1 MNNRG
6 HNRPKSENGLWNRE
20 LLLIFLITFIAYSNI
35 SVFFEFYEYLRTLP
49 IDPKWFG
56 LIIAIFSGASL
67 LFRPVISAFI
77 HARNVRLY
85 LNLGTVFVILT
96 LASYKMVSGLGG
108 ILIVRT
114 LHGIAF
120 VILGTA
126 LMVLTVDYI
135 PKGRSAQA
143 FGLLSI
149 IILIPNT
156 IIPPILP
163 LMDKVS
169 GGFTNTLLGFSFITL
184 LVIFMLRWIHTP
196 ETEQKPDSINRSI
209 LSWEEILNDLKELRI
224 MALLLSML
232 LFYSTHAIVFFF
244 LDGYGRSIGIPAT
257 GLFMSLATGGE
268 IAIRLG
274 AGSLF
279 DRMNK
284 PLLASF
290 TMIMIAISYLL
301 LAHVRGKISFYGMG
315 LALGL
320 GWGIAMPV
328 FNGLMFDISSYRFRA
343 FNMNLGLQM
352 FQGGFFLGPF
362 IGGVIVTKMGFNSL
376 FYFCSIMAILSAFLV
391 FYLKGK
397 ER

>member
-20 LLLIFLITFIAYSNI
+20 LLLIFLVTFIAYSNI

-290 TMIMIAISYLL
+290 TMFIVAASYLL

-315 LALGL
+315 LTLGL

-362 IGGVIVTKMGFNSL
+362 IGGPIVTKMGFNSL